1 MRTKDTHTPQ
11 THMFTYTNTTINKP
25 THLGNQP
32 RERAVLVPQ
41 QQPAQAA
48 ARADPAL
55 RARAQ
60 IFQVLFLL

>member
-1 MRTKDTHTPQ
+1 
-11 THMFTYTNTTINKP
+11 MFTYTNTTINKP